1 MRLGI
6 VFQATSTQGD
16 MVMADSSLIRLSGLW
31 AHEQDDGS
39 LVLTGNLGGGARVV
53 VLPIR
58 DKGSS
63 NKQPDYV
70 LYLGS
75 GDGKER
81 GVGRKQ
87 GNRGSGLL
95 RGH

>member
-1 MRLGI
+1 
-6 VFQATSTQGD
+6 
-16 MVMADSSLIRLSGLW
+16 MAERDNLIRLSGLW

-39 LVLTGNLGGGARVV
+39 MVLTGNLGGGARIV

-63 NKQPDYV
+63 KSPDYA
-70 LYLGS
+70 LYIGP
-75 GDGKER
+75 GDSKEL

-87 GNRGSGLL
+87 GNRDSRLL